1 MPTIE
6 VLDENE
12 EDSEQKLDTLGE
24 ILATSRPG
32 LKVPKDF
39 LDPDWA
45 VGSNAATLI
54 SWRNRANTLM
64 RKILEVME
72 HTQPSDITELFVPLV
87 GAAVPFTGSRAWVKA
102 ETRESAQSI

>member
-6 VLDENE
+6 VLDDNV
-12 EDSEQKLDTLGE
+12 EDNDQKLETLGE
-24 ILATSRPG
+24 ILAMSRPG

-45 VGSNAATLI
+45 VGNNAATLI

-64 RKILEVME
+64 RKISDVME
-72 HTQPSDITELFVPLV
+72 HTEPSNIVELFVPLV
-87 GAAVPFTGSRAWVKA
+87 GAIVPFTGSRAWVKA
-102 ETRESAQSI
+102 ETRESSQSI

>member
-6 VLDENE
+6 VLDENT
-12 EDSEQKLDTLGE
+12 EDNEQKLETLGE
-24 ILATSRPG
+24 ILATSKPG

-39 LDPDWA
+39 LDIDWA
-45 VGSNAATLI
+45 VGSNAGTLI

-64 RKILEVME
+64 RKILDAVER
-72 HTQPSDITELFVPLV
+72 TPLSDITELFVPLA

-102 ETRESAQSI
+102 ETRDSAQSI